1 MAKKRGINCSVL
13 INGYDF
19 SNYFKSAAPSA
30 NVDLLDV
37 TGFQSPGSDR
47 EFLAS
52 FNDGKLSLE
61 GFFSADGTNLD
72 DVDDIF
78 NSVLGS
84 LTKNVI
90 TVSPEGV
97 SAIGNRCYC
106 LSADETRYE
115 VSSPADGVIMSN
127 AEFQSSSG
135 LGHGVVLHNLTA
147 ETATGN
153 NTSVDNGAASTSGG
167 AGHLHVTA
175 KAGTTPTLDVKIQHS
190 TNDSTWVDLITF
202 AQKNNVGSERLT
214 VTGTVNRYTRSIRT
228 IGGSGGPSFTYAVG
242 FTRN

>member
-1 MAKKRGINCSVL
+1 MAKKRGINWSILV
-13 INGYDF
+13 NGYDF
-19 SNYFKSAAPSA
+19 SNFFKQVAPGA

-37 TGFQSPGSDR
+37 TGFQSPGGDR

-61 GFFSADGTNLD
+61 GFFSADNVGLD
-72 DVDDIF
+72 GIDDIF

-84 LTKNVI
+84 TTKQVV
-90 TVSPEGV
+90 TASPENAN
-97 SAIGNRCYC
+97 AIGNRCYC
-106 LSADETRYE
+106 ISADETRYE

-135 LGHGVVLHNLTA
+135 LGNGVILHNLTA

-153 NTSVDNGAASTSGG
+153 NASVDNGAASTSGG

-175 KAGTTPTLDVKIQHS
+175 RSGTSPTLDVKIQHS
-190 TNDSTWVDLITF
+190 SDNSVFVDLIVF
-202 AQKNNVGSERLT
+202 AQKAAVGSERLT

-228 IGGSGGPSFTYAVG
+228 IGGTGPSFTYAVG